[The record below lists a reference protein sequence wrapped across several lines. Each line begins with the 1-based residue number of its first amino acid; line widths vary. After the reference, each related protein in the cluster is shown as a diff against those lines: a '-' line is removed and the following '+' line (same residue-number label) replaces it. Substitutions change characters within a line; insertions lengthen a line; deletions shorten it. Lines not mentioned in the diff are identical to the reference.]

1 MIDFNSQS
9 INSFTKA
16 HIKTIMDKIILG
28 EEANNFIINKETLLF
43 MTGILKYVVDL
54 QPPAYSYQQLHSQWC
69 RR

>member
-1 MIDFNSQS
+1 MIGFNSQL

-43 MTGILKYVVDL
+43 MTGILKYDVDL
-54 QPPAYSYQQLHSQWC
+54 LPPAYSYQQLRSQWC